1 MAADSNQT
9 ERNQASSA
17 HASARERFL
26 AGAESLGLTPQI
38 RRFPE
43 GTRTAEQ
50 AAAAVGCELGQIVK
64 SLVFLC
70 DGQPVLALTSGA
82 NRVDTARLGELL
94 GGKITRADA
103 DGVREATG
111 YAIGG
116 TPPFGHARPLR
127 AVADPA
133 LLAYDVVWAAAGTP
147 DTVFEL
153 TPDELVRASGADVSD
168 FVAG

>member
-1 MAADSNQT
+1 M
-9 ERNQASSA
+9 
-17 HASARERFL
+17 
-26 AGAESLGLTPQI
+26 GLTPDI
-38 RRFPE
+38 RQFPE

-70 DGQPVLALTSGA
+70 DGDAVLALTSGA
-82 NRVDTARLGELL
+82 NRVDTKRLGEVL

-116 TPPFGHARPLR
+116 TPPFGHAHSLR
-127 AVADPA
+127 TVADPA
-133 LLAYDVVWAAAGTP
+133 LLAYDTVWAAAGTP

-153 TPDELVRASGADVSD
+153 TPDELIRASAAAIAD
-168 FVAG
+168 FAAA

>member
-1 MAADSNQT
+1 M
-9 ERNQASSA
+9 
-17 HASARERFL
+17 
-26 AGAESLGLTPQI
+26 GITPEI
-38 RRFPE
+38 LRFPE

-70 DGQPVLALTSGA
+70 EGRPVLALTSGA
-82 NRVDTARLGELL
+82 NRVDTKRLGTVL
-94 GGKITRADA
+94 GGKISRADA

-127 AVADPA
+127 AVVDRA
-133 LLAYDVVWAAAGTP
+133 LLAYDAVWAAAGTP

-153 TPDELVRASGADVSD
+153 TPDELVRASGAEVAD
-168 FVAG
+168 FATD

>member
-1 MAADSNQT
+1 MAA
-9 ERNQASSA
+9 A
-17 HASARERFL
+17 
-26 AGAESLGLTPQI
+26 AELGMAPEIL
-38 RRFPE
+38 RFPE

-70 DGQPVLALTSGA
+70 DGEPVLALMSGA
-82 NRVDTARLGELL
+82 NRVDTDRLGELL

-127 AVADPA
+127 AVVDRA
-133 LLAYDVVWAAAGTP
+133 LLVYATIWAAAGTP

-153 TPDELVRASGADVSD
+153 TPEQLVRASAAGVADFAAD
-168 FVAG
+168 

>member
-1 MAADSNQT
+1 MAP
-9 ERNQASSA
+9 EI
-17 HASARERFL
+17 L
-26 AGAESLGLTPQI
+26 
-38 RRFPE
+38 RFPQ

-70 DGQPVLALTSGA
+70 DGEAVLALTSGS
-82 NRVDTARLGELL
+82 NRVDAARLGTVL
-94 GGKITRADA
+94 GGTITRADA

-127 AVADPA
+127 AVVDRA
-133 LLAYDVVWAAAGTP
+133 LLAYDTVWAAAGTP

-153 TPDELVRASGADVSD
+153 TPGELVRASGAEVND
-168 FVAG
+168 FAVG

>member
-1 MAADSNQT
+1 MAAGIDDTDGNRVGAT
-9 ERNQASSA
+9 RL
-17 HASARERFL
+17 SARERFL
-26 AGAESLGLTPQI
+26 AGAEALGLTPEI
-38 RRFPE
+38 LRFPE

-82 NRVDTARLGELL
+82 NRVDTRRLGELL
-94 GGKITRADA
+94 GGEITRADA
-103 DGVREATG
+103 EGVREATG

-116 TPPFGHARPLR
+116 TPPFGHAQVLQ
-127 AVADPA
+127 AVVDRA
-133 LLAYDVVWAAAGTP
+133 LLTYETVWAAAGTP

-153 TPDELVRASGADVSD
+153 TPGELVDASGAEVAD

>member
-1 MAADSNQT
+1 MSTGIDQSDGN
-9 ERNQASSA
+9 SA
-17 HASARERFL
+17 GLARLGARERFL
-26 AGAESLGLTPQI
+26 AGAEALGLAPQVL
-38 RRFPE
+38 RFPE

-82 NRVDTARLGELL
+82 NRVDTGRLGELL

-133 LLAYDVVWAAAGTP
+133 LLAYGTVWAAAGTP
-147 DTVFEL
+147 DTVFAL
-153 TPDELVRASGADVSD
+153 TPGELVDASGAEIAD